1 MLSLITNSYYTQENA
16 SVDNTDNERDIQT
29 PDEKTALWVEKETLF
44 YSEQTEQTGQTI
56 LHKEFT
62 WHNDP
67 DPQHAP
73 HFGLSFTT
81 QNSPTP
87 TTWFLAP
94 DSSKHRIKITTEPTY
109 PFTKQE
115 PSTVGWTMLQ
125 PAITG

>member
-1 MLSLITNSYYTQENA
+1 MTIMLSLITNSYYTQENA
-16 SVDNTDNERDIQT
+16 GVDNTDNEGDRQT
-29 PDEKTALWVEKETLF
+29 PDEERTLSGECIEEETPL

-56 LHKEFT
+56 LHNEFT

-87 TTWFLAP
+87 KTWYLAP
-94 DSSKHRIKITTEPTY
+94 DSSKHRIKISTEPTY
-109 PFTKQE
+109 PFTKQA
-115 PSTVGWTMLQ
+115 Q
-125 PAITG
+125 